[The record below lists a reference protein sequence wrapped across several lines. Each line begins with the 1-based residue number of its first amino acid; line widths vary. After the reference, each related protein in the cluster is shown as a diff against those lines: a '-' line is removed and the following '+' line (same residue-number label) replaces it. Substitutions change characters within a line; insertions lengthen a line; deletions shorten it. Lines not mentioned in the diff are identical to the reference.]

1 MADGTGKSEAFG
13 PWLIKAGV
21 PLAVAALAALVYARK
36 KSNSASEET
45 PSSTDEDDDRSVE
58 STACDLVKD
67 ARNEVVLGLVDRI
80 NKLQAKEEELEA
92 RFERYQSLKECEGVL
107 VELTSMLNLEIARGD
122 YLEREVLSIEAETK
136 RVQELEIYGLK
147 LFQQVKSLEQENKR
161 LKKKVKM
168 LFRKNNEGIRVIGAQ
183 KLRIRESEA
192 VIMRSRDEIEK
203 GADVVNKMGEE
214 ISELQGMVED
224 LRKEKMVIF
233 DKLEL
238 AKASLTLKNE
248 SEIIRMDEY
257 KCIINELEK
266 LQKEFTAEANELVF
280 LRWTNACLRRQLMQ
294 RDEQEGPG
302 SDSGLVAVGCGE
314 EHTLLELELHHELDR
329 MATEHENSSLEVKS
343 DRESKRRALLKKL
356 KKWVEGSH
364 HSKMSIKAN
373 KGDVRSFGRH
383 YASDWVDEHVHG
395 RKSFS
400 SA

>member
-21 PLAVAALAALVYARK
+21 PLAVAALAALVYTRK
-36 KSNSASEET
+36 KSNSASKET
-45 PSSTDEDDDRSVE
+45 PSSTEEDDDRSVE
-58 STACDLVKD
+58 STACDLVED

-92 RFERYQSLKECEGVL
+92 RFERYQSMKECEGVL

-122 YLEREVLSIEAETK
+122 YLEREVFSKEAETK

-168 LFRKNNEGIRVIGAQ
+168 LFRKNNEGIRVIVAQ

-203 GADVVNKMGEE
+203 GAAVVNKMGEE

-224 LRKEKMVIF
+224 LRNEKVVIF

-266 LQKEFTAEANELVF
+266 LQKEFTAEANELVS
-280 LRWTNACLRRQLMQ
+280 LRWTNACLRRQ
-294 RDEQEGPG
+294 RDGREGP
-302 SDSGLVAVGCGE
+302 VGCGE

-343 DRESKRRALLKKL
+343 DRESKRRDLLKKL